1 MRCSVLPPHLNFIRK
16 ATVCL
21 HAFIP
26 ICADRVTVGMVIL
39 MSLPFVPGIAER
51 MEELGYDQL
60 LRAYEDKYGKKYPP
74 YRMEVHK
81 EGGLAYMEELRA
93 QFPGED
99 IDALIKQYTDPRPYS
114 VIQKEI
120 LEEFEKTLKKPL

>member
-1 MRCSVLPPHLNFIRK
+1 
-16 ATVCL
+16 
-21 HAFIP
+21 
-26 ICADRVTVGMVIL
+26 

-99 IDALIKQYTDPRPYS
+99 IDDLIKHTPTPGRENS
-114 VIQKEI
+114 V
-120 LEEFEKTLKKPL
+120 TRWSSWMSCAPAKPTRSRFKRRENGHKMPIKR

>member
-1 MRCSVLPPHLNFIRK
+1 MLPPQANFIRK

>member
-1 MRCSVLPPHLNFIRK
+1 
-16 ATVCL
+16 
-21 HAFIP
+21 
-26 ICADRVTVGMVIL
+26 

-93 QFPGED
+93 QFPSREMKFVKC
-99 IDALIKQYTDPRPYS
+99 ILIWIVYRLILRRLLKP
-114 VIQKEI
+114 IKEM
-120 LEEFEKTLKKPL
+120 